1 MSGRA
6 LQAELCR
13 TRGRPTSAE
22 LCLVPTRRNASAR
35 PPAAGRALQAELPSA
50 EEEDRLLDELRA
62 QLALDPPPLPGLPD
76 RAPERDPQLLALL
89 AEWQKFFALYAGV

>member
-13 TRGRPTSAE
+13 TRALPSTDAPKRQRTASSGRPS
-22 LCLVPTRRNASAR
+22 S
-35 PPAAGRALQAELPSA
+35 AGRALPSA
-50 EEEDRLLDELRA
+50 EEDRLLDELRA